1 MTMKEPAIEKT
12 ENRNA
17 INISFQVFV
26 TLRKE
31 RNIFY
36 IGCDA
41 LDVHSQGYTEE
52 EAKANIIEAIQ
63 LFLES
68 CFDRGVLTEALK
80 ELGFER
86 LRREQVN
93 TVHNE
98 LEDSGS
104 LMIDVPLHLLIAEH
118 VQQAQAH

>member
-31 RNIFY
+31 MDVFY

-41 LDVHSQGYTEE
+41 LDVHSQGYTED

-63 LFLES
+63 LFFES

-86 LRREQVN
+86 LYREQV
-93 TVHNE
+93 TPAHKE
-98 LEDSGS
+98 LEDSES

-118 VQQAQAH
+118 VQQTQAH